1 MDLLTIIIVSSTMYH
16 KSSCYVKLVK
26 TNYHDSEYEC
36 IFPKIHLV
44 FLSKRD
50 YIKITKID
58 KMFEKYDELENN
70 KNEDILYNYVKEII
84 NHLREC
90 EVMEVF
96 SDHIEAFHMK
106 FQYISTFLQ
115 KIPFCPYDKVSER
128 MKKKIFKAY
137 KLLMAKIRYE

>member
-1 MDLLTIIIVSSTMYH
+1 MIVI
-16 KSSCYVKLVK
+16 
-26 TNYHDSEYEC
+26 YEC
-36 IFPKIHLV
+36 IFPKFHLI

-70 KNEDILYNYVKEII
+70 KNEDILYNYLKEII
-84 NHLREC
+84 KHLREC

-96 SDHIEAFHMK
+96 SDHIEAFYMK
-106 FQYISTFLQ
+106 FHHISRFIDRVPCYP
-115 KIPFCPYDKVSER
+115 KDYDDVSER

-137 KLLMAKIRYE
+137 KLLMDKIRYE